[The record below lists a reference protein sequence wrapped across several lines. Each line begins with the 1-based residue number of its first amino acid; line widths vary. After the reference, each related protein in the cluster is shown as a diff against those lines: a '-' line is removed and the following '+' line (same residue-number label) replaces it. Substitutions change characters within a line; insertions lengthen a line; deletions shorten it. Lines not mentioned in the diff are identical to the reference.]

1 MKKKLLLIVPKSFSI
16 DYMDVRYIRYLTNKR
31 GGMMNAGLGVV
42 AALTPPEFDVKI
54 VDENV
59 ESIEYNTSY
68 DIVGITGFPSHLEQA
83 RKISER
89 FRKLGV
95 FVVCGGPSASISPER
110 WRPYADVLIIGE
122 AERIWPQ
129 FLADY
134 LAGNHK
140 TEYRETER
148 FDLIDA
154 PVADYSGI
162 SPEIIS
168 QYVCG
173 IVQTSRGCP
182 YDCEFCDVIVYV
194 GRKMRYKPV
203 ETVIKE
209 IEQFYRMGF
218 RITLLADDNFS
229 AGRKKAKKTLAALRD
244 WNRKQKEPMGFLTQ
258 VSIDTAKDEEFLELA
273 ADAGLKGVLIGIET
287 PNEASLKEAGKIQN
301 LKSNIIDDVKIFH
314 QHGILVTSG
323 CVLGFDHDDLSIF
336 QKQFDFFSKAGVP
349 NVHAYPLQA
358 PDKTRLQKRM
368 QEEGRF
374 VDWADVYTKDTNNG
388 KHSNIFNSFS
398 VIPKLMTTD
407 QLRQG
412 TLWLLWKLY
421 NPENYANRFKI
432 FMDNFESSPKKHKL
446 QIPKPRLSKK
456 ILGVVFR
463 LLKYYLFN
471 ATIEEKSALHQ
482 MLSYA
487 KKSSL
492 PHRYNLVLSTFLTM
506 KNTREMIKIEEPSIE
521 QIEYPT

>member
-1 MKKKLLLIVPKSFSI
+1 MKKKLLLIIPKSFSI

-42 AALTPPEFDVKI
+42 AALTPPEFEVKI

-59 ESIEYNTSY
+59 ESITYSKDY
-68 DIVGITGFPSHLEQA
+68 DMVGITGFPSHLEQA
-83 RKISER
+83 KKISQR
-89 FRKLGV
+89 FRELGV

-110 WRPYADVLIIGE
+110 WRAYADVLIIGE

-134 LAGNHK
+134 LAGSHK
-140 TEYRETER
+140 KEYIETER
-148 FDLIDA
+148 FDLTDA

-162 SPEIIS
+162 SPEIIN
-168 QYVCG
+168 QYICG

-194 GRKMRYKPV
+194 GRKMRYKPP

-209 IEQFYRMGF
+209 IEQFHKMGF
-218 RITLLADDNFS
+218 RATLLADDNFS
-229 AGRKKAKKTLAALRD
+229 AGRKNAKMTLRALRD
-244 WNRKQKEPMGFLTQ
+244 WNRKQKEPMAFLTQ
-258 VSIDTAKDEEFLELA
+258 VSIDIAKDEEFLELA
-273 ADAGLKGVLIGIET
+273 ADAGLKSVLIGIET
-287 PNEASLKEAGKIQN
+287 PNAESLKETGKIQN

-336 QKQFDFFSKAGVP
+336 QKQFDFFSEAGVP

-358 PDKTRLQKRM
+358 PDKTRLKARM
-368 QEEGRF
+368 EKEGRF
-374 VDWADVYTKDTNNG
+374 VDWTDAYEKSTDKN
-388 KHSNIFNSFS
+388 KHLNIFNSFS
-398 VIPKLMTTD
+398 VIPKQMTTD

-421 NPENYANRFKI
+421 NPENYAKRFKI
-432 FMDNFESSPKKHKL
+432 FIDNFETSTKKDKL
-446 QIPKPRLSKK
+446 QIPKPKLNKK
-456 ILGVVFR
+456 ILRIAFR
-463 LLKYYLFN
+463 LIKYYLFK
-471 ATIEEKSALHQ
+471 ATAEEKAGLRQ

-487 KKSSL
+487 KTSSL

-506 KNTREMIKIEEPSIE
+506 KNTREMIKMEEP
-521 QIEYPT
+521 QIHTLEYPT